1 VPNLSVIT
9 LAALLLPGV
18 ALAHVP
24 GEIPKDDSTLV
35 LSALLLI
42 SALLYAG
49 GLLRLWPHV
58 HARGQLWWRALA
70 FVAGWSTLVAAL
82 LSPLDR
88 AASGSFAWHMVQH
101 EVLMLIAAP
110 LLVIGRALPTFL
122 WALPP
127 RARVTVGLATKA
139 GWLRSCWNVLTA
151 PLSAWLLHAAAL
163 WLWHAP
169 ALFNAAVTNATVHDW
184 QHATFLVTAL
194 IFWHA
199 LLHKS
204 ARARHGMALLYLFT
218 TTIHTGVLGALLTF
232 AGRPLYSTLDAGLRE
247 ASALSALEDQQLG
260 GLIMWVPGSL
270 VYVAAALW
278 LAARWLRVL
287 DEGGG
292 SPRGPAANPSS
303 SPPLVSPRF

>member
-1 VPNLSVIT
+1 VPHLRIIA
-9 LAALLLPGV
+9 LATSLLPTA

-24 GEIPKDDSTLV
+24 GEVQQENSTLV
-35 LSALLLI
+35 LTALLLI
-42 SALLYAG
+42 SGLLYAG

-58 HARGQLWWRALA
+58 HARAQLWWRALA

-88 AASGSFAWHMVQH
+88 AAGGSFAWHMVQH
-101 EVLMLIAAP
+101 ETLMLIAAP

-122 WALPP
+122 WALPH
-127 RARVTVGLATKA
+127 RARLTVGLATKA
-139 GWLRSCWNVLTA
+139 GWLRGSWNTLTS

-169 ALFNAAVTNATVHDW
+169 VLFNAAVTNPTVHDW
-184 QHATFLVTAL
+184 QHASFLVTAL

-199 LLHKS
+199 LFHKS

-232 AGRPLYSTLDAGLRE
+232 AGRPWYSTLDAGLRE
-247 ASALSALEDQQLG
+247 ASALTALEDQQLG
-260 GLIMWVPGSL
+260 GLIMWVPGSM

-278 LAARWLRVL
+278 LAARWLRAL
-287 DEGGG
+287 DDGDGARNA
-292 SPRGPAANPSS
+292 PVVNPSS
-303 SPPLVSPRF
+303 TPPVVSPRF

>member
-1 VPNLSVIT
+1 MPNLKTIT
-9 LAALLLPGV
+9 LGILLLPGV
-18 ALAHVP
+18 ARAHVP
-24 GEIPKDDSTLV
+24 DGLEEDNSTLV
-35 LSALLLI
+35 LTALLLI
-42 SALLYAG
+42 SGLLYAG

-58 HARGQLWWRALA
+58 HARGQLWLRALS
-70 FVAGWSTLVAAL
+70 FVAGWMTLVGAL

-101 EVLMLIAAP
+101 EALMLIAAP

-122 WALPP
+122 WALPH
-127 RARVTVGLATKA
+127 RARLAVGLATKA
-139 GWLRSCWNVLTA
+139 TWLRRAWNTLTA

-169 ALFNAAVTNATVHDW
+169 ALFNAAVTDPAVHDW
-184 QHATFLVTAL
+184 QHATFLATAL

-199 LLHKS
+199 LLHKG
-204 ARARHGMALLYLFT
+204 ARARQGMALIYLFT

-292 SPRGPAANPSS
+292 ARQASAANPSS
-303 SPPLVSPRF
+303 TPPVVSPRF

>member
-1 VPNLSVIT
+1 L
-9 LAALLLPGV
+9 
-18 ALAHVP
+18 
-24 GEIPKDDSTLV
+24 TLV
-35 LSALLLI
+35 I
-42 SALLYAG
+42 
-49 GLLRLWPHV
+49 
-58 HARGQLWWRALA
+58 
-70 FVAGWSTLVAAL
+70 AL

-88 AASGSFAWHMVQH
+88 AATGSFAWHMVQH
-101 EVLMLIAAP
+101 ETLMLIAAP

-122 WALPP
+122 WALPH
-127 RARVTVGLATKA
+127 RARLRVGLATRA
-139 GWLRSCWNVLTA
+139 GWLRGAWNTLTA

-232 AGRPLYSTLDAGLRE
+232 AARPLYSTLDAGLRE

-260 GLIMWVPGSL
+260 GLIMWVPGSM

-287 DEGGG
+287 DEGATLRQG
-292 SPRGPAANPSS
+292 ATVKPSS
-303 SPPLVSPRF
+303 TSPAVSPRF